1 VTDITLVKTQQ
12 GVRGWSEDDERH
24 WKKFKAWLEALEPGE
39 FAQFS
44 WTRPRNYK
52 FLQKFFVMVKVGF
65 DAWEPRRKT
74 WKGHPVQK
82 NYERFRKDV
91 TITAGF
97 YDIVAT
103 QAGGVKH
110 EAHSIAFA
118 NMEEEDFEKVYNAVA
133 DVLLQRVLHNYK
145 RADLE
150 RVVAELMRFTE

>member
-1 VTDITLVKTQQ
+1 MSEILLVKTVT
-12 GVRGWSEDDERH
+12 GVRGWSEEDERH
-24 WKKFKAWLEALEPGE
+24 WQKFKTWLKTLEPGE
-39 FAQFS
+39 FASFS

-74 WKGHPVQK
+74 WRRLPVQK
-82 NYERFRKDV
+82 NFERFRKDV
-91 TITAGF
+91 TIAAGF

-103 QAGGVKH
+103 QAGGVKF

-118 NMEEEDFEKVYNAVA
+118 SMEEEDFEKVYNAVA

-145 RADLE
+145 RADLD
-150 RVVAELMRFTE
+150 RVVEQLMRFTE